1 MIRELF
7 EDDTREAPVHRISL
21 EEIDRRAG
29 RIRRR
34 RTALGAA
41 VAATAVVI
49 AGSVALP
56 GPLPASDHTLAQ
68 PTPATPTEPV
78 VYLMDEDSAQS
89 PGELEDVFY
98 PASEGPMEIFVH
110 CTGTQA
116 YAGVWVGGELVTQ
129 APCGPVTELRWDNHA
144 DPDRPAWNEGMVRVK
159 TRVFPYTEEPGT
171 LTAAEIEERA
181 EQARDEKMF
190 ATIHVY
196 RYPGLF
202 VPPTTCAQP
211 LVVDRAGSG
220 RETLEP
226 VRCEL
231 D

>member
-21 EEIDRRAG
+21 KEIDRRAG

-41 VAATAVVI
+41 AVATAVAVGGF
-49 AGSVALP
+49 AVLPGALP
-56 GPLPASDHTLAQ
+56 ATDHTLAEPAP
-68 PTPATPTEPV
+68 PTPSEQV
-78 VYLMDEDSAQS
+78 VHLLDEDSAQS

-98 PASEGPMEIFVH
+98 PAGEGPVEIFVH
-110 CTGTQA
+110 CAGTQA
-116 YAGVWVGGELVTQ
+116 YAGLWVGGELVTQ
-129 APCGPVTELRWDNHA
+129 APCGPITELRWDDHA
-144 DPDRPAWNEGMVRVK
+144 DAGRPAWNEGMVRVR
-159 TRVFPYTEEPGT
+159 TRVFPYTGAPGT
-171 LTAAEIEERA
+171 LTAAEIEDRA

-226 VRCEL
+226 VRCEI

>member
-21 EEIDRRAG
+21 KEIDRRAG

-34 RTALGAA
+34 RTALGTAA
-41 VAATAVVI
+41 AATAVA
-49 AGSVALP
+49 AGMFAVLPGALP
-56 GPLPASDHTLAQ
+56 AGDHTLARPQ
-68 PTPATPTEPV
+68 PPVPTEQV
-78 VYLMDEDSAQS
+78 VYQMDADSAQS
-89 PGELEDVFY
+89 PGELDDVFY
-98 PASEGPMEIFVH
+98 PAGAGPMEVFVH

-116 YAGVWVGGELVTQ
+116 YAGLWVKDELVAQ
-129 APCGPVTELRWDNHA
+129 APCGPITELRWDNVG
-144 DPDRPAWNEGMVRVK
+144 DPDRPVQSDGMVRV
-159 TRVFPYTEEPGT
+159 TARVFPYTEAPGT

-202 VPPTTCAQP
+202 SPPADCAQP

-226 VRCEL
+226 VRCEI